1 MQFRVCACSQFNG
14 TLEWLKTRLTEEGF
28 GFRTSASPALHP
40 QPIWGTADARL
51 HAVNGSMPLKQR
63 AKAIDAFQN
72 DPPTTVCSNAILY
85 ARSLRILTRLCFNS
99 QVFLLS
105 SALCMHLVASLRAA
119 SDAPPCRSA
128 FRRGRHH
135 ADVSFARLPHGARH
149 EPGA

>member
-40 QPIWGTADARL
+40 QPIWGTADPRL

-72 DPPTTVCSNAILY
+72 DPPTTVRAATLCLPAACVFLCARASPRRCFCCQVRY
-85 ARSLRILTRLCFNS
+85 ACIFCQLTRSLSR
-99 QVFLLS
+99 
-105 SALCMHLVASLRAA
+105 ASL
-119 SDAPPCRSA
+119 PQCVP
-128 FRRGRHH
+128 
-135 ADVSFARLPHGARH
+135 ARLASR
-149 EPGA
+149 